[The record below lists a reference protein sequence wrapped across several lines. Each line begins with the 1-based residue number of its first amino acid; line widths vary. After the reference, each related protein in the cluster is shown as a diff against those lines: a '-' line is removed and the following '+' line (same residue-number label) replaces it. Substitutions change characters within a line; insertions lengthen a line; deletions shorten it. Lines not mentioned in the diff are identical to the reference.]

1 MSTTIFVI
9 YIEQQLS
16 LWMDK
21 RYKHVYMEDDYTNYR
36 IKFIYSSL
44 NINYENVWERGAVQI
59 AFPKKLIFFVLQKIN
74 FFLYFLDRF
83 DALISKMIF
92 LKK

>member
-1 MSTTIFVI
+1 MI

-21 RYKHVYMEDDYTNYR
+21 RYKHVYMEHGYTNYI

-44 NINYENVWERGAVQI
+44 NINYTN
-59 AFPKKLIFFVLQKIN
+59 
-74 FFLYFLDRF
+74 
-83 DALISKMIF
+83 
-92 LKK
+92 

>member
-21 RYKHVYMEDDYTNYR
+21 RYKHVYMEDDYTNYK

-74 FFLYFLDRF
+74 FFC
-83 DALISKMIF
+83 IF
-92 LKK
+92 WIVLMR